1 MLRVSIGCSES
12 HSNKSPFSS
21 ENSSSNVTH
30 EALNINPLTVHMLPS
45 NIAFQFPFSSS
56 SSNVSDEIDQPIF
69 LIDPDDSSATT
80 DVEPKHKKANT
91 HTDAKKLLNRFS
103 ILFI

>member
-1 MLRVSIGCSES
+1 M
-12 HSNKSPFSS
+12 
-21 ENSSSNVTH
+21 
-30 EALNINPLTVHMLPS
+30 
-45 NIAFQFPFSSS
+45 
-56 SSNVSDEIDQPIF
+56 SDEIDQPIF